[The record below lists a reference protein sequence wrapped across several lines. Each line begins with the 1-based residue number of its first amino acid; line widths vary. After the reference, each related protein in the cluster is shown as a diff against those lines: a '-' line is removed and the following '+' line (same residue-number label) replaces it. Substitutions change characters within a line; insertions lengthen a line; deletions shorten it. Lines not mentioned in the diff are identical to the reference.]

1 MVSEAVYSSTLF
13 GKFNFFLSRAKNG
26 GTFRLFLFSSE
37 KFDILPLCD
46 LYIISLCFFLFVCT
60 GSGEIDFDEF
70 LTLMAA
76 KQSNMTMEDEL
87 RGAFNIFD
95 KDGSGFISSDE
106 LKQVRYRIN
115 PIQTGYFL
123 FFSDQEGSPLRN
135 FKSIN

>member
-1 MVSEAVYSSTLF
+1 MPFV
-13 GKFNFFLSRAKNG
+13 
-26 GTFRLFLFSSE
+26 
-37 KFDILPLCD
+37 
-46 LYIISLCFFLFVCT
+46 FVCT

-123 FFSDQEGSPLRN
+123 FFSDQGDPPRN
-135 FKSIN
+135 FKSISSPPRSATANDRRGQKRKCFQFAQNKTKNNNNQT